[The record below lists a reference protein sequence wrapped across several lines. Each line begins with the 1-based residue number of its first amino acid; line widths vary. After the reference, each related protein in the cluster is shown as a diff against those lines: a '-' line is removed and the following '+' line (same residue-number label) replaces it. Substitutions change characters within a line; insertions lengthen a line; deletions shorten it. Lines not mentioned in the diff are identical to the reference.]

1 MSSISFAFRVGLNTV
16 SKIISETCEA
26 IWNILKEK
34 VFPEITED
42 FWREKANE
50 FETQWNFPNCIG
62 AIDGRHMAIVA
73 PPHSGS
79 TYFNYKGTHSIV
91 LLAIA
96 DANYCFTAV
105 DIGAEG
111 RRSDGG
117 IFAEMGD
124 EAFALTSFMMR
135 PYPRANDLNLRQ
147 KVFNYRLSRARRIV
161 ECAFGI
167 FTARWRIF
175 RRPLST
181 NVNNAIAI
189 VKATVCLHNFLMQK
203 DLAVF
208 AEKRQYMSLSLSNHV
223 NVYNCAFQALHC
235 FDNNTERN
243 NVIQSAVNIRDAF
256 KEFFCTA
263 GAIEQQ
269 WEKALHNDF

>member
-1 MSSISFAFRVGLNTV
+1 M
-16 SKIISETCEA
+16 
-26 IWNILKEK
+26 
-34 VFPEITED
+34 
-42 FWREKANE
+42 
-50 FETQWNFPNCIG
+50 
-62 AIDGRHMAIVA
+62 
-73 PPHSGS
+73 
-79 TYFNYKGTHSIV
+79 
-91 LLAIA
+91 LLAVT

-117 IFAEMGD
+117 IFMESEIGRHLINNTFNLPPPRSIVENGPQLPFVLVGD

-135 PYPRANDLNLRQ
+135 PYPRANDLNLQQ

-181 NVNNAIAI
+181 NIDNAIAI

-203 DLAVF
+203 DLAVS
-208 AEKRQYMSLSLSNHV
+208 AEKRQYMFSSSSEHV
-223 NVYNCAFQALHC
+223 NVCRSAFQVLHC
-235 FDNNTERN
+235 SDNTERN
-243 NVIQSAVNIRDAF
+243 NVSQSAVHIRDAF
-256 KEFFCTA
+256 TEYFCTA